1 MADFSS
7 EYYRLKLE
15 YDRTGSE
22 AVKKQILEIE
32 HEYWVQRDKE
42 WAIEKEK
49 IKKRRILEY
58 NTFFQN
64 NCHCISTLA
73 NYFQLESLYFPFP
86 IFQSED
92 QLTHSARMVKTAI
105 EEYDYNYPKT
115 EKVIAYAQSGGKS
128 IFFDRVKAGSNLL
141 GGTNETGFMMTESG
155 VYIHDTGEDTE
166 SIFIP
171 YEDIYIFSFV
181 RYNSKEYIY
190 LNESIMFFSLGIGDE
205 KKTIE
210 WCLDFVKLLNHLKEI
225 KLNRNKSFININNN
239 ISVRL
244 PPRLSKKD
252 KQVIECF
259 IKKIKSQYLFSS
271 CVYFAD
277 KSDKSI
283 KKIES
288 ATDAYGIWDFR
299 DGIIFCYDDTI
310 LGGAEDGFYV
320 TDTRIYIHNKG
331 GEKIS
336 IPLDE
341 LRNIK
346 VMERYEKCLL
356 WINYGEVDAIRI
368 KTERIDR
375 DDIYKI
381 AELIKIIK
389 DNFYD
394 FSSEKELLKQMP
406 NNDYETENDNARKR
420 RIAESNKIKNEVK
433 QDEAKMEEFFVS
445 LENKYNHLEEF
456 IDENFIFQDDV
467 LSNYPINGA
476 IYPLVMMCEKDDIRK
491 GESSRKKCEKNMDI
505 IEKQH
510 MLFKDIY
517 NKYNIKLKQ
526 NERIVVYC
534 KPESIFH
541 SDDGIL
547 VTSLGIYVLKKD
559 KEMANYI
566 EYNRIKSIIVEKY
579 TTAADSDMAKSA
591 TGFLAKFSKK
601 ASDVFLNTMKELK
614 SDSRRIIIN
623 DNIIINAYTIG
634 DRPNGLISF
643 SNLVKYLKNN
653 CIFK

>member
-190 LNESIMFFSLGIGDE
+190 LNESIMFFSLGSGDE

-433 QDEAKMEEFFVS
+433 QDEAKMEEFETRIEQRISQPCWIMDILPMRVPAKNDAQYSAVEHYYRHPDRLSLLHQKQAEILLKLNCYNNMSVS
-445 LENKYNHLEEF
+445 FDSSEW
-456 IDENFIFQDDV
+456 QDDPDPEWFV
-467 LSNYPINGA
+467 A
-476 IYPLVMMCEKDDIRK
+476 
-491 GESSRKKCEKNMDI
+491 
-505 IEKQH
+505 
-510 MLFKDIY
+510 
-517 NKYNIKLKQ
+517 KLKDLSFRNLRVLFPRLQ
-526 NERIVVYC
+526 ILIDLAGLPAQYDRIVMVVNIYQAQKRGQHFGMIRNAFIRLVDARTNAEMC
-534 KPESIFH
+534 RYDLTENYSGMTAMIF
-541 SDDGIL
+541 GE
-547 VTSLGIYVLKKD
+547 IYRHNG
-559 KEMANYI
+559 EW
-566 EYNRIKSIIVEKY
+566 
-579 TTAADSDMAKSA
+579 
-591 TGFLAKFSKK
+591 KF
-601 ASDVFLNTMKELK
+601 
-614 SDSRRIIIN
+614 
-623 DNIIINAYTIG
+623 NAIGQGTYDAGIG
-634 DRPNGLISF
+634 DLAQRY
-643 SNLVKYLKNN
+643 V
-653 CIFK
+653 